1 MQDIFIGRFSLSW
14 IFIIFIR
21 FSKDSVTVNIKNP
34 IQMSLDK
41 PSFLPSLQYHN
52 FLVLIHFHL
61 IDPLPTSTP
70 SPSPHRTRP
79 SSFSLLWRSDNKG
92 SSVSHL
98 WNALTILLVYK
109 RTQNSTTVMAWRSLV
124 FSGPLSPIILHSAD
138 SPWYIMLL
146 SSRAWNSESFRGYI
160 TKFDYKVSWLFIRMQ
175 LSLSLI

>member
-98 WNALTILLVYK
+98 WNELTILLVYK

-124 FSGPLSPIILHSAD
+124 FSGPLSPNYSSLCWFSLVYHVAVFQSLKFRKFQRLH
-138 SPWYIMLL
+138 
-146 SSRAWNSESFRGYI
+146 N
-160 TKFDYKVSWLFIRMQ
+160 KVWL
-175 LSLSLI
+175 